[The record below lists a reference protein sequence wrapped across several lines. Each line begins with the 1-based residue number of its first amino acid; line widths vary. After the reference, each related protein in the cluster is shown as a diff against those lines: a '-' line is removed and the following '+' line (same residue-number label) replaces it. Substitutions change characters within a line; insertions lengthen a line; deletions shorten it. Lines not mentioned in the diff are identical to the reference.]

1 LEIFFL
7 KKEKIN
13 LGLRA
18 MPVLLSFWRGE
29 DKWGY

>member
-18 MPVLLSFWRGE
+18 MPVLLSFLEG
-29 DKWGY
+29 